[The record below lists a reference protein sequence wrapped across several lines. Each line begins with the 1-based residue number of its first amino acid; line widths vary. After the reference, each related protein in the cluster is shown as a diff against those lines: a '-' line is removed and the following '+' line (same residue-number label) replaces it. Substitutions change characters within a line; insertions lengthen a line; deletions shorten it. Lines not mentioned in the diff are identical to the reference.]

1 MMTSLQLQREEG
13 RRIGIFFFYHKTLLD
28 KTSNVGVH
36 YSSSS
41 EGLFVALA
49 YHKYKALSLQFMSI
63 YLFVTMKA
71 PLYLGFGIPVC
82 SWAACVLPEQKKW
95 RT

>member
-1 MMTSLQLQREEG
+1 MISSLQLHREEG
-13 RRIGIFFFYHKTLLD
+13 QRIGIFLFYHKTLLEKD
-28 KTSNVGVH
+28 HVMVH

-49 YHKYKALSLQFMSI
+49 FHKYRALSLQFISI
-63 YLFVTMKA
+63 YLFVTMKT
-71 PLYLGFGIPVC
+71 PPYLGVSIPVC
-82 SWAACVLPEQKKW
+82 SWAACVLPKHKKS

>member
-1 MMTSLQLQREEG
+1 MITSLQLQREEG
-13 RRIGIFFFYHKTLLD
+13 RRIGIFLFYHKTLLD
-28 KTSNVGVH
+28 KTSNVVVH

-49 YHKYKALSLQFMSI
+49 FHKYKALSLQFMSI
-63 YLFVTMKA
+63 YLFVTMKT
-71 PLYLGFGIPVC
+71 PLYLGFGILVC